1 MFKSNVKAETSQS
14 FNSAALVAGWN
25 LVAYSDH
32 PDFLLRIINGSNTL
46 VEVSYDGVTLNDA
59 IPANTAF
66 QIYTQTN
73 SLPNAKVALF
83 SKNLGV
89 WIRGTA
95 GVGTI
100 YVAGYY
106 VDTM

>member
-1 MFKSNVKAETSQS
+1 
-14 FNSAALVAGWN
+14 
-25 LVAYSDH
+25 
-32 PDFLLRIINGSNTL
+32 
-46 VEVSYDGVTLNDA
+46 LNDA